1 MPKSSQTRKKSSPRG
16 AWTKRDAASGRIT
29 GTIDEADAVQFRKA
43 SKSYAKEVTSSKA
56 KAVKALKASGYL
68 TEAGTISKR
77 YR

>member
-1 MPKSSQTRKKSSPRG
+1 MPKSSQSRKKPPSRG
-16 AWTKRDAASGRIT
+16 AWIKRDIASGRIT
-29 GTIDEADAVQFRKA
+29 GVIDEADAIEFRKA

-56 KAVKALKASGYL
+56 KAIKALKASGYL